1 VSVNVFVNLTPHPV
15 TIFDNGFSEHMDM
28 ILAVEPSGTVAR
40 LIETVRPDGSIDGM
54 PAVSVALG
62 EVSGLPEPQEGVTYI
77 VSMPTLMGMRAAG
90 NTRSDVRYPFD
101 QVRDGNGRIIG
112 CKGLATIA

>member
-1 VSVNVFVNLTPHPV
+1 MCVNVFVNLTPHPITV
-15 TIFDNGFSEHMDM
+15 FDQDGN
-28 ILAVEPSGTVAR
+28 IVLAVEPSGTVAR
-40 LIETVRPDGSIDGM
+40 IAETVRPDGGIGPAS
-54 PAVSVALG
+54 AVSVALG

-90 NTRSDVRYPFD
+90 STRSDVRYPHD

-112 CKGLATIA
+112 CKRLATIA

>member
-1 VSVNVFVNLTPHPV
+1 MNVNVFVNLTPHPV
-15 TIFDNGFSEHMDM
+15 TIFDQDGN
-28 ILAVEPSGTVAR
+28 IVLAVEPSGTVAR
-40 LIETVRPDGSIDGM
+40 LTETVRPDGGIGEAS
-54 PAVSVALG
+54 AVSVALG
-62 EVSGLPEPQEGVTYI
+62 EISGLPEPQEGITYI

-112 CKGLATIA
+112 CRGLATIA